1 MKLPRLNSQASRT
14 EKVGTAGCVEGQLTQ
29 LPAVLFGKGDL
40 FLKMFSPRVHLAS
53 PGSCF

>member
-1 MKLPRLNSQASRT
+1 MKLPHLNSQASRT
-14 EKVGTAGCVEGQLTQ
+14 EVGTADCVEGQLTQ

-40 FLKMFSPRVHLAS
+40 FLKMFSSRVHLAS